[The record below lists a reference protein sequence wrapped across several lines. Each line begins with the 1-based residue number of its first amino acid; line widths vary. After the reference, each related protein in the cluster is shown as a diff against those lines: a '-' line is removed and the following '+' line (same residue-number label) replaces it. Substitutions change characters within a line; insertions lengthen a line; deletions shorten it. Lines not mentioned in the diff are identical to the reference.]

1 MHSNFGYFEEEHLG
15 KPYDINLLRRIYRYI
30 RPYRKWFFLSILLA
44 LLTAAVDLSFPYIVK
59 EAIDLYIV
67 QTYRP
72 VFEKAALPGMAR
84 LSASDL
90 VETTTPAVRMMS
102 NRAFKKIDPGVR
114 DKLIRSGVIGKASFV
129 RLLPDGETIKDLKK
143 QAVSTYQSGGALF
156 IPYSAVRK
164 IPYGKLLRLRAGNLR
179 GVAWMAGLY
188 LIILIAG
195 FFMQFFEVIALETM
209 GQRVMQDLRVELFN
223 HILRLKTPF
232 FDTSPVGRI
241 VTRVTNDIE
250 NLHNLF
256 TAILVNQFKDVFL
269 LIGILAVL
277 FNIEYRLALLVLIL
291 VPFIVL
297 VSFLFSRWARDV
309 FRDIRTLIGQINA
322 TVQETLSGIRVLQV
336 FQQEHRRAETF
347 REINGRTYEAN
358 IRQVKIFAFFMPLIE
373 IIGSFAVGLIIW
385 RGGMGIV
392 AGALSLGAL
401 VAFLSYI
408 RMFFRPIR
416 DLAEKYNIMQSAMAS
431 TERIFQLMDMEREH
445 AEERNPS
452 PTDSDVT
459 VAKEAFERDIVFS
472 HVWFRYGGDKWVFKD
487 LSISFK
493 ARKTTA
499 VVGPTGAGK
508 SSMIY
513 LLDRFYPPEKGV
525 ITIGSQDIHQVPL
538 NILRGNIGF
547 VLQDVRLFSGTLW
560 ENILLGAAE
569 KDRAYAAEVLARLG
583 VPDFSDRFQE
593 GLETRLGEEGRG
605 MSSGERQMIAFA
617 RAFAINPPI
626 LVLDEATA
634 SVDPLTERLIQQ
646 ALHVLLKDRTAIVIA
661 HRLSTIRQADR
672 IVVIQDG
679 HVAESGTHASL
690 IKGRG
695 LYARYNRIQE
705 E

>member
-15 KPYDINLLRRIYRYI
+15 KPYDMKLLRRIYRYI

-67 QTYRP
+67 QTYHP
-72 VFEKAALPGMAR
+72 VFEKKGVSGMPRSFAP
-84 LSASDL
+84 DL
-90 VETTTPAVRMMS
+90 IKTADPVVRMMS
-102 NRAFKKIDPGVR
+102 NSAFKKIDPGIR
-114 DKLIRSGVIGKASFV
+114 DKLIRSSVIGKASYV
-129 RLLPDGETIKDLKK
+129 RLFPDGETIKGLRK
-143 QAVSTYQSGGALF
+143 QTVLIYQSGKALF
-156 IPYSAVRK
+156 IPYSAVRE
-164 IPYGKLLRLRAGNLR
+164 IPYGQLLRLRAGNLR
-179 GVAWMAGLY
+179 GVARMAFLY
-188 LIILIAG
+188 LTILMAG

-209 GQRVMQDLRVELFN
+209 GQRVMQDIRVELFN
-223 HILRLKTPF
+223 HILRLKAPF
-232 FDTSPVGRI
+232 FDTSPVGRV

-269 LIGILAVL
+269 LMGILAVL
-277 FNIEYRLALLVLIL
+277 FNIQYRLALLVLIL

-309 FRDIRTLIGQINA
+309 FRDIRALIGQINA

-347 REINGRTYEAN
+347 KKINSRTYEAN

-373 IIGSFAVGLIIW
+373 VIGSFAVALIIW
-385 RGGMGIV
+385 RGGIGIIG
-392 AGALSLGAL
+392 GALSLGAL

-431 TERIFQLMDMEREH
+431 TERIFQLMDMERE
-445 AEERNPS
+445 AGEERDPS
-452 PTDSDVT
+452 SPEPDVRF
-459 VAKEAFERDIVFS
+459 AKEFEKDIAFS
-472 HVWFRYGGDKWVFKD
+472 HVWFRYGEDKWVFKD
-487 LSISFK
+487 LSITFE

-513 LLDRFYPPEKGV
+513 LLDRFYHPEKGG
-525 ITIGSQDIHQVPL
+525 ISIGSRNIRRISL
-538 NILRGNIGF
+538 NILRKNIGF

-569 KDRAYAAEVLARLG
+569 KDRMYAAEVLDRLG
-583 VPDFSDRFQE
+583 IPDFSDRFQE

-605 MSSGERQMIAFA
+605 MSSGERQIIAFA

-646 ALHVLLKDRTAIVIA
+646 ALHALLKGRTAIVIA

-679 HVAESGTHASL
+679 YVVESGTHASL
-690 IKGRG
+690 IEDRG
-695 LYARYNRIQE
+695 LYARYHRIQE

>member
-1 MHSNFGYFEEEHLG
+1 MHANFGYFEEEHLG
-15 KPYDINLLRRIYRYI
+15 KPYDIKLLKRIYRYI

-59 EAIDLYIV
+59 ETIDRYIV
-67 QTYRP
+67 QTYHP
-72 VFEKAALPGMAR
+72 VFEKNGIPGLAR
-84 LSASDL
+84 LSAGDL
-90 VETTTPAVRMMS
+90 VETTTPAVRMMA

-114 DKLIRSGVIGKASFV
+114 DKLIRSGVIGKASYV
-129 RLLPDGETIKDLKK
+129 RLFPDGETMKDFRK
-143 QAVSTYQSGGALF
+143 QAVSIYQSGKALF
-156 IPYSAVRK
+156 IPYDAVRE

-179 GVAWMAGLY
+179 GVARMALLY
-188 LIILIAG
+188 LVILMSG

-209 GQRVMQDLRVELFN
+209 GQRVMQDIRVELFN

-232 FDTSPVGRI
+232 FDTSPVGRV

-269 LIGILAVL
+269 LMGILAVL

-291 VPFIVL
+291 VPFIIL

-309 FRDIRTLIGQINA
+309 FRDIRALIGQINA
-322 TVQETLSGIRVLQV
+322 AVQETLSGIRILQV
-336 FQQEHRRAETF
+336 FQQEHRRAEVF
-347 REINGRTYEAN
+347 RKINSRTYEAN

-373 IIGSFAVGLIIW
+373 IIGSFAVALIIW
-385 RGGMGIV
+385 RGGMGII
-392 AGALSLGAL
+392 AGGLSLGAL

-431 TERIFQLMDMEREH
+431 TERIFQLMDMERETE
-445 AEERNPS
+445 EERDAS
-452 PTDSDVT
+452 SSESDVRF
-459 VAKEAFERDIVFS
+459 AKEFEKDITFS
-472 HVWFRYGGDKWVFKD
+472 RVWFRYGEDKWVFRD
-487 LSISFK
+487 LSITFE

-513 LLDRFYPPEKGV
+513 LLDRFYHPEKGV
-525 ITIGSQDIHQVPL
+525 ITIGSRDIRQVPL
-538 NILRGNIGF
+538 HILRKNIGF

-569 KDRAYAAEVLARLG
+569 KDRAYAAGVLNRLG
-583 VPDFSDRFQE
+583 IPDFSDRFQE

-605 MSSGERQMIAFA
+605 MSSGERQIIAFA
-617 RAFAINPPI
+617 RAFAVNPPI

-646 ALHVLLKDRTAIVIA
+646 ALHVLLKGRTAIVIA
-661 HRLSTIRQADR
+661 HRLSTIRRADR

-690 IKGRG
+690 IEDSG
-695 LYARYNRIQE
+695 LYARYHRIQGD
-705 E
+705 

>member
-1 MHSNFGYFEEEHLG
+1 
-15 KPYDINLLRRIYRYI
+15 
-30 RPYRKWFFLSILLA
+30 
-44 LLTAAVDLSFPYIVK
+44 
-59 EAIDLYIV
+59 
-67 QTYRP
+67 
-72 VFEKAALPGMAR
+72 
-84 LSASDL
+84 
-90 VETTTPAVRMMS
+90 MS
-102 NRAFKKIDPGVR
+102 
-114 DKLIRSGVIGKASFV
+114 
-129 RLLPDGETIKDLKK
+129 
-143 QAVSTYQSGGALF
+143 
-156 IPYSAVRK
+156 
-164 IPYGKLLRLRAGNLR
+164 
-179 GVAWMAGLY
+179 
-188 LIILIAG
+188 G

-209 GQRVMQDLRVELFN
+209 GQRVMQDIRVELFN

-232 FDTSPVGRI
+232 FDTSPVGRV

-269 LIGILAVL
+269 LMGILAVL

-291 VPFIVL
+291 VPFIIL

-309 FRDIRTLIGQINA
+309 FRDIRALIGQINA
-322 TVQETLSGIRVLQV
+322 AVQETLSGIRILQV
-336 FQQEHRRAETF
+336 FQQEHRRAEVF
-347 REINGRTYEAN
+347 RKINSRTYEAN

-373 IIGSFAVGLIIW
+373 IIGSFAVALIIW
-385 RGGMGIV
+385 RGGMGII
-392 AGALSLGAL
+392 AGGLSLGAL

-431 TERIFQLMDMEREH
+431 TERIFQLMDMERETE
-445 AEERNPS
+445 EERDAS
-452 PTDSDVT
+452 SSESDVRF
-459 VAKEAFERDIVFS
+459 AKEFEKDITFS
-472 HVWFRYGGDKWVFKD
+472 RVWFRYGEDKWVFRD
-487 LSISFK
+487 LSITFE

-513 LLDRFYPPEKGV
+513 LLDRFYHPEKGV
-525 ITIGSQDIHQVPL
+525 ITIGSRDIRQVPL
-538 NILRGNIGF
+538 HILRKNIGF

-569 KDRAYAAEVLARLG
+569 KDRAYAAGVLNRLG
-583 VPDFSDRFQE
+583 IPDFSDRFQE

-605 MSSGERQMIAFA
+605 MSSGERQIIAFA
-617 RAFAINPPI
+617 RAFAVNPPI

-646 ALHVLLKDRTAIVIA
+646 ALHVLLKGRTAIVIA
-661 HRLSTIRQADR
+661 HRLSTIRRADR

-690 IKGRG
+690 IEDSG
-695 LYARYNRIQE
+695 LYARYHRIQGD
-705 E
+705 